1 MVDCNCCWHY
11 LGKLKMSFRIRDLET
26 ILFAGLI
33 SCVLPLA
40 QAQNT
45 SGGDHIIYSSPQ
57 GKAASSAPVPMTQ
70 APQAQEPESPPS
82 SPMSV
87 DIFAD
92 PAQQQ
97 MFPVIPPAQLQNN
110 AQNQDDITDP
120 MGVRKELSV
129 PTAAEMMKVPTPEQ
143 MFGLPDRNPLDATIK
158 PSDLTTGDTND
169 LSLEKTDEPVW
180 ANVWSGKTGDVNS
193 NGTERASGFFGGF
206 FDNATRNE
214 DGFGNHDWGSTE
226 TSFGAP
232 QTTGEPQASGEQGAS
247 WVAGLGAGTPS
258 VSVGQAQ
265 NNFSSPNDA
274 SSGGFGSQS
283 PFLPPQA
290 RRFDSTKALPQL
302 PALPAVPGRKDVD
315 AGPQTA
321 PSWVPKPP
329 PWTQSQTPF
338 GTAVQLNPQH

>member
-1 MVDCNCCWHY
+1 
-11 LGKLKMSFRIRDLET
+11 MSFQIRDLET

-33 SCVLPLA
+33 FCVLPLA

-57 GKAASSAPVPMTQ
+57 GKVAPSAPVPMTQ

-120 MGVRKELSV
+120 MGVHKEFNI

-143 MFGLPDRNPLDATIK
+143 IFGLPDRNTLDAITRT
-158 PSDLTTGDTND
+158 SDLTAGDTNG
-169 LSLEKTDEPVW
+169 LSSEKTDESVW
-180 ANVWSGKTGDVNS
+180 ANLWSGKTASVNS

-206 FDNATRNE
+206 FDSASRNE
-214 DGFGNHDWGSTE
+214 DGFGNHGWGSTE
-226 TSFGAP
+226 TSFGAS
-232 QTTGEPQASGEQGAS
+232 QTIGEQGQS
-247 WVAGLGAGTPS
+247 WVAAFGAGTPS
-258 VSVGQAQ
+258 VPVQSAQ
-265 NNFSSPNDA
+265 NNLSLPNYA
-274 SSGGFGSQS
+274 SGGGFSSQS

-290 RRFDSTKALPQL
+290 RRFDSTKTLPQL

-315 AGPQTA
+315 AGSQTA
-321 PSWVPKPP
+321 PSWAPKPP

-338 GTAVQLNPQH
+338 GTAAPLNPQH